1 MVVPRALL
9 IYILSCLLIKNS
21 LSVAPHSEQGPLMSD
36 LTKTESNLTRIGE
49 KITNVE
55 DVVMNSINQGANG
68 LGDAAKVVLDSFSKG
83 FNFFNDSTNQ
93 ILKASKE
100 YTQKGLHLAAEV
112 EKGIEL
118 PLRIVADS
126 ASGNMDLFLNSREI
140 LEKKEHIN
148 KVMSDHLKKHIV
160 ELPENKQG
168 LLNDKYLKLYRE
180 RCRAGDC
187 LTLDKVKVVNMPNRV
202 VLNLPRL
209 AQVDYAF
216 ALFNQSGAQ
225 LDSGLLTAVLKKTNY
240 NSLDNFVQI
249 LAQHNQQNLEFLN
262 KNDQALNLFYYRAT
276 LFFKKF
282 VVDAKFKEKVEQS
295 RTLTAALGYFVKSDL
310 MEIAQV
316 ATLNANLAIDE
327 SDMLEVHRNFKEYLM
342 NDSEELASLSEA
354 YATLCKQCLEGSY
367 DDNEAGQYMRE
378 ALNEG
383 KVNTDDLCEDKKCNA
398 MLDKYLERCKKGDC
412 YTFDN
417 ISLTSNVRIKILM
430 PNIPQVKLALRTFK
444 NSKAHRGKH
453 FLGFLK
459 MVFRL
464 ESEKTLTHFIKTLTK
479 HNVQLNYYNNEG
491 EKVLNQFL
499 YQATLFYVR
508 FLTVSKLIRF
518 YSWCNATLWMFKIG
532 RYRYLKNL
540 AKSITFGNKVTL
552 AGDNVPLLM
561 NDFEDYLVSSNL
573 KKHSTIS
580 RYYANMCKDV
590 IMHYITA
597 DRMSTDLFDAGVDV
611 RAEDICGKD
620 EQLECPPYV
629 EKYLERCKK
638 GDCYTF
644 DSKDYF
650 THDRMY
656 KLTLPILHQ
665 VEAAIYVFKKSKAYT
680 NLNDRIV
687 KIGKSKKNVDS
698 YVQFYRNLI
707 THNNK
712 SIETKTF
719 ENEVLNKY
727 LYNSAVYFKFV
738 DDNKVLDTID
748 VSHLQEYKDTE
759 YKIESF
765 LKRMLKSLVGI
776 ERVRFVAL
784 NIKDLFAVYKKY
796 FVTTQVV
803 KNEQGVRVFLASCEK
818 LLRHFKQMQN
828 NDEMFRDYV
837 KHFDN
842 E

>member
-9 IYILSCLLIKNS
+9 IYILSSLLMKNS
-21 LSVAPHSEQGPLMSD
+21 LSVSPHSEQGPLKSD
-36 LTKTESNLTRIGE
+36 STRMENFLSRSGE
-49 KITNVE
+49 MGTNVE
-55 DVVMNSINQGANG
+55 EVVMNSIAQGANG
-68 LGDAAKVVLDSFSKG
+68 LGNAAKLVLDSFSKG
-83 FNFFNDSTNQ
+83 FNIFNDSTNQ
-93 ILKASKE
+93 ILNKSKE
-100 YTQKGLHLAAEV
+100 FTEKGLNFAVQV
-112 EKGIEL
+112 EKGL
-118 PLRIVADS
+118 DVPLRIVADS
-126 ASGNMDLFLNSREI
+126 ASGNMDLFLNARDI

-168 LLNDKYLKLYRE
+168 LLNDKYLKSYRD

-187 LTLDKVKVVNMPNRV
+187 LTLDSVKVVNMTNRIA
-202 VLNLPRL
+202 LNLPRL
-209 AQVDYAF
+209 SQVDYAF

-225 LDSGLLTAVLKKTNY
+225 LDSGLLSAVLRKTNY

-276 LFFKKF
+276 LFYKKF
-282 VVDAKFKEKVEQS
+282 LTDSKLKDKIEQS

-310 MEIAQV
+310 IEIAQV
-316 ATLNANLAIDE
+316 ATLNANLAMDE
-327 SDMLEVHRNFKEYLM
+327 VDMLTVNRNYKEYLM
-342 NDSEELASLSEA
+342 RDSEEFAPLSEA
-354 YATLCKQCLEGSY
+354 YAALCKQCLEGSY
-367 DDNEAGQYMRE
+367 DDNEAGMYMRE

-383 KVNTDDLCEDKKCNA
+383 KISTDGLCDYKQCNA
-398 MLDKYLERCKKGDC
+398 MLDSYLERCKKGDC

-417 ISLTSNVRIKILM
+417 LSLTSNVRIKILM
-430 PNIPQVKLALRTFK
+430 PHIPQVKLALRAFK

-453 FLGFLK
+453 IVGFFK
-459 MVFRL
+459 MILRM
-464 ESEKTLTHFIKTLTK
+464 ESEKTLSHFIKTLTK

-499 YQATLFYVR
+499 YQATLYFVR
-508 FLTVSKLIRF
+508 FLTVSNLIRF
-518 YSWCNATLWMFKIG
+518 YSWCRATLWMFKVG
-532 RYRYLKNL
+532 RYRYLRDL

-561 NDFEDYLVSSNL
+561 NAFEDYLVSSNL
-573 KKHSTIS
+573 KKHSKIS
-580 RYYANMCKDV
+580 KYYARMCKDV
-590 IMHYITA
+590 IMHYINA
-597 DRMSTDLFDAGVDV
+597 DRMSTELFDAGVDV
-611 RAEDICGKD
+611 RSEDICGKD

-629 EKYLERCKK
+629 EKYLERCRK

-650 THDRMY
+650 TQDRMY

-665 VEAAIYVFKKSKAYT
+665 VEAAIFVFKKSKAYM
-680 NLNDRIV
+680 NLNDRLIRV
-687 KIGKSKKNVDS
+687 GKSKKNVDS
-698 YVQFYRNLI
+698 YVQFYRNII

-738 DDNKVLDTID
+738 DDNKVLDNID
-748 VSHLQEYKDTE
+748 VSHLQEYKATE

-776 ERVRFVAL
+776 ERVRFSGL
-784 NIKDLFAVYKKY
+784 DIKDLFKVYKK
-796 FVTTQVV
+796 FFITTQVV
-803 KNEQGVRVFLASCEK
+803 KNERGVKVFLASCEK

-837 KHFDN
+837 KNFDN

>member
-1 MVVPRALL
+1 
-9 IYILSCLLIKNS
+9 
-21 LSVAPHSEQGPLMSD
+21 MS
-36 LTKTESNLTRIGE
+36 RIGE
-49 KITNVE
+49 KVTSVE
-55 DVVMNSINQGANG
+55 DAVLNSINEGANG
-68 LGDAAKVVLDSFSKG
+68 LGNAAKQVLDSFSKG
-83 FNFFNDSTNQ
+83 FNFFNDSTAQ
-93 ILKASKE
+93 ILKKSKE
-100 YTQKGLHLAAEV
+100 IRDTGVNLVADV
-112 EKGIEL
+112 EKGLEV

-126 ASGNMDLFLNSREI
+126 ASGNMDLFLNAREA

-148 KVMSDHLKKHIV
+148 KLMSEHLKKHIV
-160 ELPENKQG
+160 ELPESKQG
-168 LLNDKYLKLYRE
+168 LLNDKYLKLYRD

-187 LTLDKVKVVNMPNRV
+187 LTLDNVTVVNMTNRV
-202 VLNLPRL
+202 LLKLPRL

-225 LDSGLLTAVLKKTNY
+225 LESGLLSAVLRRTNY

-249 LAQHNQQNLEFLN
+249 LAHHNQQKVEFLN
-262 KNDQALNLFYYRAT
+262 KNDQALNLFYYRAA

-282 VVDAKFKEKVEQS
+282 LNDSKVKDRVEQS
-295 RTLTAALGYFVKSDL
+295 KTLTAALGYFVKSDL

-316 ATLNANLAIDE
+316 ATLNANLSLE
-327 SDMLEVHRNFKEYLM
+327 EVDMLAVNRNFKEYLL
-342 NDSEELASLSEA
+342 NDSEEFASLSEA
-354 YATLCKQCLEGSY
+354 YASLCKQCLEGSF
-367 DDNEAGQYMRE
+367 DDNEAGMYMRE

-383 KVNTDDLCEDKKCNA
+383 KVSTEGLCDDKKCNA
-398 MLDKYLERCKKGDC
+398 MLDKYLERCKRGDC

-417 ISLTSNVRIKILM
+417 HLLTGNVRIKILM
-430 PNIPQVKLALRTFK
+430 PHIPQAKLAMRAFK

-453 FLGFLK
+453 LVGFLK
-459 MVFRL
+459 MIFRMD
-464 ESEKTLTHFIKTLTK
+464 SEKTLTHFVKTLTK

-499 YQATLFYVR
+499 YQATLFFVR
-508 FLTVSKLIRF
+508 FLTVSKLVRF
-518 YSWCNATLWMFKIG
+518 YSWCNATLWMFKLG
-532 RYRYLKNL
+532 RYRYLRNL

-573 KKHSTIS
+573 ARHATIS
-580 RYYANMCKDV
+580 RYYSKMCKDV
-590 IMHYITA
+590 IMHYINA
-597 DRMSTDLFDAGVDV
+597 DRMSTELFDAGVDV

-687 KIGKSKKNVDS
+687 RVGKSRKNVDS

-712 SIETKTF
+712 SIEAKTF

-738 DDNKVLDTID
+738 DDNKVLDNID

-765 LKRMLKSLVGI
+765 LKRMLKSLVGV
-776 ERVRFVAL
+776 ERVRFL
-784 NIKDLFAVYKKY
+784 PLDIKDLFSVYRK
-796 FVTTQVV
+796 FFITTQVV
-803 KNEQGVRVFLASCEK
+803 KNERGVKVFLASCEK

-837 KHFDN
+837 KNFDN